1 MRSMTSPPP
10 AEAAVSFAALSEAAL
25 FRALAASSASL
36 LFLAA
41 SNASAAETSSRSVCF
56 SRHESRTASRSTSRR
71 AEGERDAPE
80 ALVQGFA
87 GGGETR
93 RLRGGEGRGS
103 RIVSVV
109 RGVPRFRRAGA
120 KKRRRGVRWVRAP
133 WREATGCARGRAGV
147 FARVRVVARDG
158 GRTSRLPR
166 TGRSRARVSLRPIRL
181 VHLHR
186 LLHVL
191 PRERRGRDLARGR
204 GP

>member
-1 MRSMTSPPP
+1 MTSPPP

-25 FRALAASSASL
+25 FRALSASSASL

-93 RLRGGEGRGS
+93 RLRGERGEGH
-103 RIVSVV
+103 VS
-109 RGVPRFRRAGA
+109 
-120 KKRRRGVRWVRAP
+120 
-133 WREATGCARGRAGV
+133 
-147 FARVRVVARDG
+147 
-158 GRTSRLPR
+158 
-166 TGRSRARVSLRPIRL
+166 
-181 VHLHR
+181 
-186 LLHVL
+186 
-191 PRERRGRDLARGR
+191 
-204 GP
+204 